1 MASAFFKRRCWFVY
15 LTHLFMTE
23 PSHYITMYNQR
34 NNNLETAYLSQM
46 WRRNKVVLKWMY
58 QMRELGLA
66 EYLYFGL
73 AT

>member
-1 MASAFFKRRCWFVY
+1 
-15 LTHLFMTE
+15 MTE